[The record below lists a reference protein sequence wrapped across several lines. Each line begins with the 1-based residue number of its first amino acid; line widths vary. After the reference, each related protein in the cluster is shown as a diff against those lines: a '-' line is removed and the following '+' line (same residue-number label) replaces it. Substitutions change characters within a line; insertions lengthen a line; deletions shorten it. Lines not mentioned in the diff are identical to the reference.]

1 MKRLALLLCVVA
13 TAAVAAYAD
22 QAVSRKPISV
32 YLDGELVHYY
42 SQLLDPST
50 PITAGMVVDGKP
62 MISQRF
68 LSDPLQV
75 PSETYLLKRWGV
87 FKLGQYAF
95 KLGSNLVIREVA
107 MFGGG
112 AWVERAMPLP
122 PLILRDGDC
131 ERLYVPAIPVLG
143 MLGHA
148 TEWKP
153 TEKAL
158 YLRTGQATP
167 QERNFLY

>member
-1 MKRLALLLCVVA
+1 MKRLALLLCV
-13 TAAVAAYAD
+13 AAVTLAAHAD
-22 QAVSRKPISV
+22 QSVSHKPISV
-32 YLDGELVHYY
+32 YLEGELVHYY

-62 MISQRF
+62 MVSQRF
-68 LSDPLQV
+68 LSDRLHV

-87 FKLGQYAF
+87 FKLGEYAF

-112 AWVERAMPLP
+112 AWTERAMPLP
-122 PLILRDGDC
+122 PLILRDGEC

-143 MLGHA
+143 TLGHA

-167 QERNFLY
+167 QERSFLY

>member
-13 TAAVAAYAD
+13 AAVVAAHAD
-22 QAVSRKPISV
+22 QPVSHKPISV

-42 SQLLDPST
+42 SQLLDSN
-50 PITAGMVVDGKP
+50 ITVGRVVDGKP

-68 LSDPLQV
+68 LSDRLHV

-122 PLILRDGDC
+122 PLILRDGDY

>member
-68 LSDPLQV
+68 LSDRLHV
-75 PSETYLLKRWGV
+75 PSETYLLRRWGV

-122 PLILRDGDC
+122 PLILRDGDY

-158 YLRTGQATP
+158 YLRAGQATP

>member
-68 LSDPLQV
+68 LSDRLQV

>member
-13 TAAVAAYAD
+13 AAVAAAHAD
-22 QAVSRKPISV
+22 QPVSHKPISV
-32 YLDGELVHYY
+32 YLDGDLVHYY
-42 SQLLDPST
+42 SQLLDSN
-50 PITAGMVVDGKP
+50 ITVGRVVDGKP

-68 LSDPLQV
+68 LSDRLHV

-87 FKLGQYAF
+87 LKLGQYAF

-122 PLILRDGDC
+122 PLILRDGDY